1 MSKAA
6 TPEQFNH
13 LACQIATVTVTKR
26 YENVFGQ
33 GECCLLLQYS
43 FKCQVYFRYV
53 RIRLKSWHFIL
64 FIVVMVISILLKTAF

>member
-43 FKCQVYFRYV
+43 FKCQVYFRYALGIS
-53 RIRLKSWHFIL
+53 RGTLFCLLLSW
-64 FIVVMVISILLKTAF
+64 